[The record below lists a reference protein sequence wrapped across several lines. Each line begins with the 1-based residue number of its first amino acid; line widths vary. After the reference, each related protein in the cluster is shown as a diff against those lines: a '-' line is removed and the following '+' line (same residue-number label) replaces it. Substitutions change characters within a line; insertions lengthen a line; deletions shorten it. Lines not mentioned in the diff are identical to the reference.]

1 MKKIFSS
8 MTVLVTVGGLAFMSS
23 GCATMMAR
31 VTGNMDDITARG
43 YNIDAERVVRTYN
56 IKSGA
61 YTNSWNAELDDGTI
75 LACSADDQMGDPNCR
90 PT

>member
-1 MKKIFSS
+1 MAVVS
-8 MTVLVTVGGLAFMSS
+8 LAFMSS

-43 YNIDAERVVRTYN
+43 FNIDADRVVRTYN

-75 LACSADDQMGDPNCR
+75 LACSADDEMRDPSCR
-90 PT
+90 EV